1 MSDETIDNKPPEG
14 MRTVM
19 FNNKAV
25 GYVPHTG
32 DPNEN
37 ARLAKE
43 LLIEKGLWKEKS
55 TIEAMYG
62 QAVSFA
68 HASNYLY
75 ENDLR
80 KKPRNPRGIAPF
92 IVNASFSAEMYLKCL
107 KTLYGEVPKE
117 THTLTALFKQLPN
130 KLKDKINKKK
140 KQLEIQHEVK
150 SGVLFKEHLKHI
162 NNAFINWRYIYEKE
176 SDYVN
181 IPTTIF
187 ILHVLH
193 EVTVEHINIE
203 T

>member
-1 MSDETIDNKPPEG
+1 
-14 MRTVM
+14 
-19 FNNKAV
+19 
-25 GYVPHTG
+25 
-32 DPNEN
+32 
-37 ARLAKE
+37 
-43 LLIEKGLWKEKS
+43 
-55 TIEAMYG
+55 
-62 QAVSFA
+62 
-68 HASNYLY
+68 
-75 ENDLR
+75 
-80 KKPRNPRGIAPF
+80 
-92 IVNASFSAEMYLKCL
+92 
-107 KTLYGEVPKE
+107 
-117 THTLTALFKQLPN
+117 LPN